1 MLPHVGATMHEHRI
15 STPADQ
21 TIEEAPVGLSC
32 LVRIKLPL
40 KQPACAIRFAMYC
53 IVVCMEPNR
62 TLSGPCPAN
71 IQIQHVGTLVP
82 TALAL
87 LLVGLELPNT
97 IARALDQHTM
107 IFYQRGALR

>member
-1 MLPHVGATMHEHRI
+1 MLSSYKIASQAT
-15 STPADQ
+15 
-21 TIEEAPVGLSC
+21 GLRHSIC
-32 LVRIKLPL
+32 YVL
-40 KQPACAIRFAMYC
+40 YC
-53 IVVCMEPNR
+53 GMEPNR

-97 IARALDQHTM
+97 IAPALDQHTM
-107 IFYQRGALR
+107 VF